1 MRSGCGVRMLGSVRS
16 RRFVGRSMAVGMSVA
31 VWLAMA
37 GAPASAAEV
46 EVSVVDFDFTPA
58 SLSVVAGDTVVFV
71 NTGSATHQIV
81 ASDSSFD
88 SGSFGPDERFSVIV
102 ADAPIAY
109 SCARHVNMTGTI
121 AIELTGGSATITSAP
136 PTSAPTV
143 TAAATTAP
151 ELAVT
156 GGEDATLG
164 AVGAIA
170 VAFGVAALTALRRRR
185 PRVGATF
192 DGEAM
197 LPSRDLDRRSRVR
210 RPPAEF

>member
-1 MRSGCGVRMLGSVRS
+1 MLGAVR
-16 RRFVGRSMAVGMSVA
+16 RRRLVGLSMAASTSM
-31 VWLAMA
+31 MA
-37 GAPASAAEV
+37 GLAILGPPVGAAEV
-46 EVSVVDFDFTPA
+46 EVSVVDFDFAPA
-58 SLSVVAGDTVVFV
+58 SLSVAAGDTVVFV

-81 ASDSSFD
+81 AADASFD
-88 SGSFGPDERFSVIV
+88 SGPFTADERFSVTV
-102 ADAPIAY
+102 GDAPIAY

-121 AIELTGGSATITSAP
+121 AIELAGDAATTASTPSTSAP
-136 PTSAPTV
+136 VV

-156 GGEDATLG
+156 GGDDATLG
-164 AVGAIA
+164 ALGALA
-170 VAFGVAALTALRRRR
+170 VAGGVAALAALRRRR

-197 LPSRDLDRRSRVR
+197 LPGRDRDRRAPVR